1 MAENE
6 NNVELEEQVE
16 LNKEK
21 KEKKVKEKSN
31 KKKGGFVKFFKKLG
45 FKIAGFFV
53 KTGNE

>member
-16 LNKEK
+16 LNKEN

-31 KKKGGFVKFFKKLG
+31 KKKNHGNRYCNKKPHDRSSRILQI
-45 FKIAGFFV
+45 KD
-53 KTGNE
+53 